1 MLLPRLLPS
10 NYRLLLCTSLHTF
23 CTYTPQKL
31 CQTQSLGNL
40 IVMSP
45 SRAGFVKICFYHDKS
60 TKLGNLIVFVTCT
73 KNLLLIDI
81 HKVSSVSA
89 RKLKCPS
96 SARLGSELS
105 QLGLARAGKFQL
117 ELISTI

>member
-1 MLLPRLLPS
+1 MLHER
-10 NYRLLLCTSLHTF
+10 SL
-23 CTYTPQKL
+23 K
-31 CQTQSLGNL
+31 
-40 IVMSP
+40 
-45 SRAGFVKICFYHDKS
+45 FVKICFYHDKS

-105 QLGLARAGKFQL
+105 QLRLARAGKFQL
-117 ELISTI
+117 ELIFSNCTFVKAMKYIQSFDFCY